1 MSHKHKKEGHAAPAQ
16 PEPAAPAAATPNP
29 APAGDELAA
38 LTAEIEAARAAA
50 AEANEKFLRAVAESE
65 NMRRRAEAEAANA
78 RKFAVERFA
87 GEMLAVRDSLELAR
101 AVDLGAGGAE
111 AVARMHEGLDL
122 TLKLMDNI
130 FQKFALTAVAPL
142 AGEKFDPSRHQAMGT
157 MESGE
162 MAPNHVLTLVQKGYL
177 LHERLLRPAMVIVS
191 KAPAADGPTAEA
203 GGAT

>member
-16 PEPAAPAAATPNP
+16 PEPTTPAAATPNP

-38 LTAEIEAARAAA
+38 LRAEIEAARAAA

-101 AVDLGAGGAE
+101 AVDLGAGGAD
-111 AVARMHEGLDL
+111 AVAKMHEGLDL

-130 FQKFALTAVAPL
+130 FQKFALTTVAPQ

-191 KAPAADGPTAEA
+191 KAAAANNPAG
-203 GGAT
+203 